1 MSTLN
6 EVILMKLS
14 TSQKTK
20 KKKNLKY
27 SANKISPP
35 RYVPAPSCAA
45 PPVAHVHAWL
55 HPPPAAAALLTSAQQ
70 KHSSPAGKKKKAR
83 WRTPESYYVQYLK
96 LHDPRPEISLKF
108 ETKRIHRIYHLM
120 AHLLSNKSA
129 CSGSVWYSVKVCV
142 CMWE

>member
-1 MSTLN
+1 
-6 EVILMKLS
+6 MKLS

-35 RYVPAPSCAA
+35 RYAPAPSCAA

-70 KHSSPAGKKKKAR
+70 KHSSPAGKKKK
-83 WRTPESYYVQYLK
+83 PDE
-96 LHDPRPEISLKF
+96 E
-108 ETKRIHRIYHLM
+108 HRKDILYST
-120 AHLLSNKSA
+120 SNYMILAQKS
-129 CSGSVWYSVKVCV
+129 V
-142 CMWE
+142 